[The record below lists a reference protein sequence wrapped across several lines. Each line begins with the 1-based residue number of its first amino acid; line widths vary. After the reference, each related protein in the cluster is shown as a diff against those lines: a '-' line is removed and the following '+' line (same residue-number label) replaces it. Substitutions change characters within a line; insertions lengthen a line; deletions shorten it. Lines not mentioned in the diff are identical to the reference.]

1 MAYQFGQFRK
11 EQYPYSN
18 YVKQFDKN
26 EYTLTTVEARTD
38 IVAGIA
44 FTDVAIKK
52 SFTPSDGSMLVRVSA
67 RCFDRD
73 TTITVKLAKDNVSSL
88 STTNIQTIAALELPK
103 MGTAETE
110 FITFDLIV
118 TPSDSYAQL
127 IFTIDRDAGDFTGDE
142 RKWIPGLEFIV
153 ESFGTISNI
162 IPSLDIENKGRL
174 KQIGVQGPTGLLMC
188 INGEAI
194 RIGRTGIYE
203 IKNGI
208 SVNSIG
214 FIVEPNDNKIFI
226 LDYQY

>member
-38 IVAGIA
+38 IVAGIS

-88 STTNIQTIAALELPK
+88 STTNIQTIAALELPQI
-103 MGTAETE
+103 GEAETE
-110 FITFDLIV
+110 FVTFDLIV

-127 IFTIDRDAGDFTGDE
+127 IFTIDRDAGDFTGYE
-142 RKWIPGLEFIV
+142 RKWTPGLEFIV

-162 IPSLDIENKGRL
+162 IPTLDIENKGRL
-174 KQIGVQGPTGLLMC
+174 KQIGVQGRAGLEMC
-188 INGEAI
+188 INGEMI
-194 RIGRTGIYE
+194 RVGRSGIYE
-203 IKNGI
+203 INHGVDI
-208 SVNSIG
+208 TFIG
-214 FIVEPNDNKIFI
+214 FIPDESDHF
-226 LDYQY
+226 LMDYQF

>member
-26 EYTLTTVEARTD
+26 EYTLTTVEAKTD
-38 IVAGIA
+38 IVAGIS

-127 IFTIDRDAGDFTGDE
+127 IFTIDRDAGDFTGHE
-142 RKWIPGLEFIV
+142 RKWVPGLEFIV
-153 ESFGTISNI
+153 QSFGTISNI
-162 IPSLDIENKGRL
+162 IPTLDIENKGRL
-174 KQIGVQGPTGLLMC
+174 KQIGVQGRAGLEMC
-188 INGEAI
+188 INGEMI
-194 RIGRTGIYE
+194 RVGRSGIYE
-203 IKNGI
+203 INHGVDI
-208 SVNSIG
+208 TFIG
-214 FIVEPNDNKIFI
+214 FIPDESDHF
-226 LDYQY
+226 LMDYQF

>member
-26 EYTLTTVEARTD
+26 EYTLTTVEAKTD
-38 IVAGIA
+38 IVAGIS

-67 RCFDRD
+67 KCFDRD

-127 IFTIDRDAGDFTGDE
+127 IFTIDRDAGDFTGHE
-142 RKWIPGLEFIV
+142 RKWVPGLEFIV
-153 ESFGTISNI
+153 QSFGTISNI
-162 IPSLDIENKGRL
+162 IPTLDIENKGRL
-174 KQIGVQGPTGLLMC
+174 KQIGVQGRAGLEMC
-188 INGEAI
+188 INGEMI
-194 RIGRTGIYE
+194 RVGRSGIYE
-203 IKNGI
+203 INHGVDI
-208 SVNSIG
+208 TFIG
-214 FIVEPNDNKIFI
+214 FIPDESDHF
-226 LDYQY
+226 LMDYQF

>member
-26 EYTLTTVEARTD
+26 EYTLITVEAKTD
-38 IVAGIA
+38 IVAGIS

-88 STTNIQTIAALELPK
+88 STTNIQTIAALELPQR
-103 MGTAETE
+103 GEAETE
-110 FITFDLIV
+110 FVTFDLIV

-127 IFTIDRDAGDFTGDE
+127 IFTIDRDAGDFTGYE

-162 IPSLDIENKGRL
+162 IPTLDIENKGRL
-174 KQIGVQGPTGLLMC
+174 KQIGVQGRAGLEMC
-188 INGEAI
+188 INGEMI
-194 RIGRTGIYE
+194 RVGRSGIYE
-203 IKNGI
+203 INHGVDI
-208 SVNSIG
+208 TFIG
-214 FIVEPNDNKIFI
+214 FIPDESDHF
-226 LDYQY
+226 LMDYQF

>member
-26 EYTLTTVEARTD
+26 EYTLTTVEAKTE
-38 IVAGIA
+38 IVAGIS

-73 TTITVKLAKDNVSSL
+73 TTITIKLAKDNVSSL
-88 STTNIQTIAALELPK
+88 STTNIQTIAALELPQK
-103 MGTAETE
+103 GEAETE
-110 FITFDLIV
+110 FVTFDLIV

-127 IFTIDRDAGDFTGDE
+127 IFTIDRDAGDFTGHE
-142 RKWIPGLEFIV
+142 RKWTPGLEFIV

-162 IPSLDIENKGRL
+162 IPTLDIENKGRL
-174 KQIGVQGPTGLLMC
+174 KQIGVQGRAGLEMC
-188 INGEAI
+188 INGEMI
-194 RIGRTGIYE
+194 RVGRSGIYE
-203 IKNGI
+203 INHGVDI
-208 SVNSIG
+208 TFIG
-214 FIVEPNDNKIFI
+214 FIPDESDHF
-226 LDYQY
+226 LMDYQF